1 MVTNLVCP
9 KCTNTCWSIIDIEI
23 DGQILKG
30 VQCNSCN
37 EISWIYKDNSKE
49 IEELIEMIE
58 SLERTVDDLESD
70 ISRIR

>member
-1 MVTNLVCP
+1 M
-9 KCTNTCWSIIDIEI
+9 
-23 DGQILKG
+23 LKG